1 MTRQKLEQATS
12 AKELA
17 KVEGQY
23 YRDGHKVDTDSYIVM
38 CACARAHTDTHTH
51 THSHTLNIT
60 YYCFLSWWTNTRE

>member
-23 YRDGHKVDTDSYIVM
+23 YRDEHIDM
-38 CACARAHTDTHTH
+38 CIHVTTHTH
-51 THSHTLNIT
+51 TLTQHKHTRTHT
-60 YYCFLSWWTNTRE
+60 YIYTYTHIAHTYTQIHI